1 MSPRLCSGAPTGSC
15 LFYPGLTHSVH
26 GESES
31 GKSLIVQAECA
42 RLVNAGQRVLYL
54 DFESDQQ
61 SVLDRLRQ
69 R

>member
-1 MSPRLCSGAPTGSC
+1 MSPRLCSGAPTGSPV
-15 LFYPGLTHSVH
+15 YPGLTHSVH